1 MGEGEGGSAL
11 ILSLC
16 EGGIEINFCLMRRGN
31 DLVLGHI
38 SPISQPPLQVII
50 AQSLSCKQFS
60 LEREFALCLVSEN
73 KRKVLHGE
81 PPGWYENL
89 YMRIR
94 TQFQL

>member
-38 SPISQPPLQVII
+38 SPISQPP
-50 AQSLSCKQFS
+50 
-60 LEREFALCLVSEN
+60 
-73 KRKVLHGE
+73 
-81 PPGWYENL
+81 PPGNYCTVPKL
-89 YMRIR
+89 
-94 TQFQL
+94 

>member
-16 EGGIEINFCLMRRGN
+16 EGGIEINFCLMRR

-60 LEREFALCLVSEN
+60 RE
-73 KRKVLHGE
+73 
-81 PPGWYENL
+81 
-89 YMRIR
+89 RIR
-94 TQFQL
+94 TLSR